1 MTRQPTEDAELA
13 QLQRE
18 SFAYFIHEANPANGL
33 VIDKT
38 APNWPASIAATGLAL
53 AAYPVGIER
62 GFWARSAAV
71 ERTLTTLR
79 FFWNSPQGPEP
90 DATGYKGFYYHF
102 LDIQT
107 GRRAWDC
114 ELSTIDSA
122 FLLAG
127 ALAARVYFDADTS
140 EEREIRALADALYCR
155 ADWGDH
161 GQRGAGA

>member
-79 FFWNSPQGPEP
+79 FFWNSPQGPEL
-90 DATGYKGFYYHF
+90 DATGYKGFY
-102 LDIQT
+102 
-107 GRRAWDC
+107 
-114 ELSTIDSA
+114 
-122 FLLAG
+122 
-127 ALAARVYFDADTS
+127 
-140 EEREIRALADALYCR
+140 
-155 ADWGDH
+155 
-161 GQRGAGA
+161 